1 MQQALLEFNNVSHAF
16 DKKAV
21 LENVNLC
28 IEPGMI
34 IGLLGRNGAG
44 KSTLLR
50 SAVGLLTPQVGD
62 ISVFGQSSE
71 EISIENKAR
80 IGYVPQQAVGYEG
93 FTVQL
98 ALDMHASFYPNWD
111 KDLEQSWLQRF
122 ELAPKAKVSQLSV
135 GQRQALALIMA
146 MAYRPQL
153 LILDEPVASLDPIA
167 RRNFMQDLFE
177 LTLDS
182 GSAVIFS
189 THITSDIERVA
200 SHLAILQQ
208 GSIFLFSELDELKS
222 HTRMIIGDIPAC
234 DLSDMTVLHQT
245 ANKAIV
251 SGYTGQAIAAAQQIL
266 PVSLETLFVEINE

>member
-1 MQQALLEFNNVSHAF
+1 MQQALLEFNNVSYAF
-16 DKKAV
+16 DEKTV
-21 LENVNLC
+21 LESVNLH

-34 IGLLGRNGAG
+34 VGLLGRNGAG

-50 SAVGLLTPQVGD
+50 SAVGLLTPQTGD
-62 ISVFGQSSE
+62 VSVFGQSSGA
-71 EISIENKAR
+71 ISIENKAR

-98 ALDMHASFYPNWD
+98 ALDMHASFYPDWD
-111 KDLEQSWLQRF
+111 KTLEQTWLQRF

-182 GSAVIFS
+182 GSGVIFS

-208 GSIFLFSELDELKS
+208 GNICLYSDLDDLKS
-222 HTRMIIGDIPAC
+222 HTRMIIGDIANC
-234 DLSDMTVLHQT
+234 DLSSMTVLHQT
-245 ANKAIV
+245 DKRAIV
-251 SGYTGQAIAAAQQIL
+251 SGYRGQTITTAQQIL
-266 PVSLETLFVEINE
+266 PVSLETLFVEINQ